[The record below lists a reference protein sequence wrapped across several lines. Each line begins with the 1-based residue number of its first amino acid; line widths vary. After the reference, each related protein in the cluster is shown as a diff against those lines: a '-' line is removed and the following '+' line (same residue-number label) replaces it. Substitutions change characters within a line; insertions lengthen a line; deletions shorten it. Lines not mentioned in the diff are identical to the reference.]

1 MGSTLRIHTH
11 SPQETQ
17 EVGQA
22 IGEQARSGDI
32 LLLTGPLGAG
42 KTCLAQGIAR
52 GLGVADHVRSPT
64 FVLMS
69 RHRGRLTLY
78 HLDLYRI
85 NDPLEAW
92 DLGLEEQLFDE
103 GVCVVEWADR
113 AADLFPEAC
122 LWISLDY
129 GQDQQDRI
137 ITLAEPPPRY
147 RPILEKLS
155 AAFPAAAEV
164 QP

>member
-1 MGSTLRIHTH
+1 MGSTLRIRTH
-11 SPQETQ
+11 SPKETQ
-17 EVGQA
+17 EVGQVVGA
-22 IGEQARSGDI
+22 QVRSGDI

-42 KTCLAQGIAR
+42 KTCLAQGIAC
-52 GLGVADHVRSPT
+52 GLGVAGHIRSPS

-137 ITLAEPPPRY
+137 IILAEPPSRY

-155 AAFPAAAEV
+155 DAFPAAEV
-164 QP
+164 KP